1 MKHGKRYREL
11 LKKLSKEEYSLEE
24 AIKLVREL
32 SNAKFPESVDISL
45 NLGIDPRKQD
55 QVVRGTVVLPHGTG
69 KTRKILV
76 FTKGAKVDEAKE
88 AGADYVGLE
97 DYAEKIQK
105 EGWFDFDVAL
115 ATPDAMS
122 VVGKLGRILGPRGL
136 MPSAKSKTVTMDI
149 KDAVQE
155 IKKGRIVLKNDK
167 GGNIHAVIGKVNFDE
182 KALKENL
189 ISLIAE
195 LLRIKPAG
203 VKGQY
208 VRSAYISPT
217 MGPSLKLNTKELL
230 EIARKEAF

>member
-1 MKHGKRYREL
+1 
-11 LKKLSKEEYSLEE
+11 
-24 AIKLVREL
+24 
-32 SNAKFPESVDISL
+32 
-45 NLGIDPRKQD
+45 
-55 QVVRGTVVLPHGTG
+55 
-69 KTRKILV
+69 
-76 FTKGAKVDEAKE
+76 
-88 AGADYVGLE
+88 
-97 DYAEKIQK
+97 
-105 EGWFDFDVAL
+105 
-115 ATPDAMS
+115 MS